1 MIMNNDLNDLKERGN
16 GVFEWL
22 YQYLPPGGT
31 EKAHDDFMPIGL

>member
-1 MIMNNDLNDLKERGN
+1 MIMNNDLKDLKERGN

-22 YQYLPPGGT
+22 YQYLPGGT